1 MSTSDR
7 KHLANTIGSIANLL
21 NNIFSDY
28 KNNIIEND
36 DLAEA
41 LDDRVALLDKGF
53 GIKPDIALI
62 NKAMETTKSDPQID
76 IDDPLRE
83 IGEFIVRKSLL
94 PTKHRRLEATVW
106 KLFEGE
112 LLGSRRRH
120 AHERDR
126 HLRKESEQ
134 ILSSHVFVSPGI
146 TFPEGKATKKHKRK
160 FSLRKKQ
167 KNKNHEE

>member
-1 MSTSDR
+1 MTTSDKKR
-7 KHLANTIGSIANLL
+7 ANTISSIANLL

-28 KNNIIEND
+28 INNIILNN
-36 DLAEA
+36 DLAEE
-41 LDDRVALLDKGF
+41 LDDRVELLDKGF
-53 GIKPDIALI
+53 SLKPDTALI

-94 PTKHRRLEATVW
+94 PTKHKRLESTLW
-106 KLFEGE
+106 KLFGGE

-120 AHERDR
+120 AHERDS

-134 ILSSHVFVSPGI
+134 ILSSHVFMSPGVI
-146 TFPEGKATKKHKRK
+146 FPEVKETKKHRRK
-160 FSLRKKQ
+160 MLSRKKQ
-167 KNKNHEE
+167 KD